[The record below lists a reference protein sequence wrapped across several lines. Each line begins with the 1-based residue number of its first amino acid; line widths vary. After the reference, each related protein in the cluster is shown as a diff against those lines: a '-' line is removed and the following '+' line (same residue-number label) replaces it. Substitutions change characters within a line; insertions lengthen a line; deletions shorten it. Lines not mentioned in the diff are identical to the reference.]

1 MAKDVE
7 FKMPKVVKAD
17 RPLAMRL
24 VATLLGPLVRVLF
37 RVEVIGKEK
46 LPKDGAY
53 ILCFNHVT
61 HLDPLA
67 VAYAT
72 YFGIKR
78 GPHFLAK
85 GSLFKVPVLGPILI
99 AAGQVP
105 VYRGGRRNIEPMEA
119 AFKFLEA
126 GHVITIFPEGTLT
139 REPNGWP
146 MRGKT
151 GSVRMAIEA
160 GVPIFAVGQ
169 WGSEVVLPTYSKK
182 LKPKP
187 WHKVRVQIG
196 DEINL
201 DAYRGRKLSTEE
213 LKEATSVVM
222 RAITKQVEI
231 LRDAKAPKELYDPAD
246 HGQSQFGN
254 FNKTEKKE
262 KK

>member
-7 FKMPKVVKAD
+7 FKMPKVVQAD
-17 RPLAMRL
+17 RPFVMRL
-24 VATLLGPLVRVLF
+24 VAMLLGPLVRLLF
-37 RVEVIGKEK
+37 RVEVKGIEK
-46 LPKDGAY
+46 LPKEGAY

-72 YFGIKR
+72 FFKIKR

-85 GSLFKVPVLGPILI
+85 GNLFKVPVLGPILI

-105 VYRGGRRNIEPMEA
+105 VYRGGRRNLEPMEA
-119 AFKFLEA
+119 AYKFLEA

-160 GVPIFAVGQ
+160 GVPIYAVGQ
-169 WGSEVVLPTYSKK
+169 WGSEVVLPTYTKN

-196 DEINL
+196 DQINL
-201 DAYRGRKLSTEE
+201 DAFHGRKLSTEE
-213 LKEATSVVM
+213 LKQATTIVM
-222 RAITKQVEI
+222 KAITKQVEF
-231 LRDAKAPKELYDPAD
+231 LRNEKAPSELYDPAE

-254 FNKTEKKE
+254 FNKDGKK
-262 KK
+262 

>member
-1 MAKDVE
+1 MAKNDE
-7 FKMPKVVKAD
+7 FKMPKVVAAD
-17 RPLAMRL
+17 RPAAMRS

-37 RVEVIGKEK
+37 NVEVKGIEK
-46 LPKDGAY
+46 LPKDGPY

-67 VAYAT
+67 VAYGT
-72 YFGIKR
+72 YFKIKR

-85 GSLFKVPVLGPILI
+85 GGLFKVPVLGPILI

-151 GSVRMAIEA
+151 GSVRMAIDA
-160 GVPIFAVGQ
+160 GVPIFPVGQ
-169 WGSEVVLPTYSKK
+169 WGSEIVLPTYTKK
-182 LKPKP
+182 LRPKP
-187 WHKVRVQIG
+187 WHKVRMLIG
-196 DEINL
+196 DEIDL
-201 DAYRGRKLSTEE
+201 SKFKGKKLTTDE
-213 LKEATSVVM
+213 LKVATEIVM
-222 RAITKQVEI
+222 SAITKQVEE
-231 LRDAKAPKELYDPAD
+231 LRGLKAPAKRYDPAD

-254 FNKTEKKE
+254 FHKEEKKG

>member
-1 MAKDVE
+1 MAKNDE
-7 FKMPKVVKAD
+7 FKMPKVNKAN
-17 RPLAMRL
+17 RPFVMSL
-24 VATLLGPLVRVLF
+24 VAAILGTLLHLLF
-37 RVEVIGKEK
+37 RVQVIGKEK
-46 LPKDGAY
+46 LPKTGAY
-53 ILCFNHVT
+53 ILVFNHVT

-72 YFGIKR
+72 FFGLKR

-85 GSLFKVPVLGPILI
+85 GALFKVPVLGAILT

-105 VYRGGRRNIEPMEA
+105 VYRNGRRNVEPMDA
-119 AFKFLEA
+119 AYKFLDA

-151 GSVRMAIEA
+151 GSVRMAIQA

-169 WGSEVVLPTYSKK
+169 WGSEVVLPTYTKN
-182 LKPKP
+182 LRPKP

-196 DEINL
+196 EEIDL
-201 DAYRGRKLSTEE
+201 KKFQGRQLSTDE
-213 LKEATSVVM
+213 LKEATSIVM
-222 RAITKQVEI
+222 KAITKQVEI
-231 LRDAKAPKELYDPAD
+231 LRGAKAPKELYDPAA

-254 FNKTEKKE
+254 FNKDGKK
-262 KK
+262 

>member
-1 MAKDVE
+1 
-7 FKMPKVVKAD
+7 MPKVVKAD
-17 RPLAMRL
+17 RPFVMRL
-24 VATLLGPLVRVLF
+24 VACILGPLVRLLF
-37 RVEVIGKEK
+37 RVEVKGIEK

-72 YFGIKR
+72 FFGIKR

-85 GSLFKVPVLGPILI
+85 GGLFKVPVLGPILI

-105 VYRGGRRNIEPMEA
+105 VYRGGRTNAEPMEA
-119 AFKFLEA
+119 AYKFLEA

-160 GVPIFAVGQ
+160 GVPIYAVGQ
-169 WGSEVVLPTYSKK
+169 WGSEVVLPTYTKK

-196 DEINL
+196 DRIDL
-201 DAYRGRKLSTEE
+201 SKYQGRHLSNEE
-213 LKEATSVVM
+213 LKEATKQVM
-222 RAITKQVEI
+222 QAITKQVEF
-231 LRDAKAPKELYDPAD
+231 LRDAKAPKELYDPAE

-254 FNKTEKKE
+254 FNKNGKK
-262 KK
+262 

>member
-7 FKMPKVVKAD
+7 FKMPKVVQAD
-17 RPLAMRL
+17 RPLAMRI
-24 VATLLGPLVRVLF
+24 VAGILGPLVRLLF
-37 RVEVIGKEK
+37 RVEVKGAEK

-61 HLDPLA
+61 HLDPLV
-67 VAYAT
+67 VAYGVF
-72 YFGIKR
+72 YGLKR

-85 GSLFKVPVLGPILI
+85 GGLFSVPVLGPILI

-105 VYRGGRRNIEPMEA
+105 VYRNGRRNVEPMDA
-119 AFKFLEA
+119 AFKFLDA

-151 GSVRMAIEA
+151 GSVRMALDA
-160 GVPIFAVGQ
+160 NVPIFAVGQ
-169 WGSEVVLPTYSKK
+169 WGSELVLPTYTKK
-182 LKPKP
+182 LRPKP

-196 DEINL
+196 DQINL
-201 DAYRGRKLSTEE
+201 DKYRGHKLTTEE
-213 LKEATSVVM
+213 LKDATRDVM
-222 RAITKQVEI
+222 RAITKQVEF
-231 LRDAKAPKELYDPAD
+231 LRGAEAPKELYDPAE

-254 FNKTEKKE
+254 FNKDGKK
-262 KK
+262 

>member
-7 FKMPKVVKAD
+7 FKMPKVVAAD
-17 RPLAMRL
+17 RPFVMRL
-24 VATLLGPLVRVLF
+24 VAGLLGPLVRLLF
-37 RVEVIGKEK
+37 RVEVLGKEK

-61 HLDPLA
+61 HLDALA
-67 VAYAT
+67 VAYGT
-72 YFGIKR
+72 FFGIKR

-105 VYRGGRRNIEPMEA
+105 VYRNGRSNMDPMDA
-119 AFKFLEA
+119 AYKFLNA

-151 GSVRMAIEA
+151 GSVRMAIESGA
-160 GVPIFAVGQ
+160 PIIAVGQ
-169 WGSEVVLPTYSKK
+169 WGSEVVLPTYTKK
-182 LKPKP
+182 IKPKP
-187 WHKVRVQIG
+187 WHKVRIQIG

-213 LKEATSVVM
+213 LKEATAVVM

-254 FNKTEKKE
+254 FNKAEKKD

>member
-1 MAKDVE
+1 MAKNQE

-17 RPLAMRL
+17 RPFVMRL
-24 VATLLGPLVRVLF
+24 VAYILGPLVHLLF
-37 RVEVIGKEK
+37 WVELKGKEK

-53 ILCFNHVT
+53 ILVFNHVT
-61 HLDPLA
+61 HLDPLV

-72 YFGIKR
+72 FFGLKR

-85 GSLFKVPVLGPILI
+85 GGLFSVPILGPLLI

-105 VYRGGRRNIEPMEA
+105 VYRNGRRNVEPMEA
-119 AFKFLEA
+119 AYKFLDA

-151 GSVRMAIEA
+151 GSVRMAIQA
-160 GVPIFAVGQ
+160 GVPIYAVGQ
-169 WGSEVVLPTYSKK
+169 WGSEVVLPTYTKK
-182 LKPKP
+182 LRPKP

-196 DEINL
+196 DEIDL
-201 DAYRGRKLSTEE
+201 KKFHGKQLTTEE
-213 LKEATSVVM
+213 LREATSIVM
-222 RAITKQVEI
+222 NAITKQVEF
-231 LRDAKAPKELYDPAD
+231 LRGAKAPEKLYDPAE

-254 FNKTEKKE
+254 FNKNGKK
-262 KK
+262 K